1 MWYDSLE
8 GVQFTKDNGKDLAK
22 WVGGELQDVSTNT
35 RTDNVNISKATTV
48 ITIMTTRGEL
58 LLRQGDWVTKDREG
72 RFRIVRINK
81 VDLKKE
87 LGLNKPK
94 PRPTRPNK
102 LHTVQ

>member
-22 WVGGELQDVSTNT
+22 WVGGELQE
-35 RTDNVNISKATTV
+35 ISQGSPV